1 MLVSLRVQNFRKHS
15 DVFLEFQP
23 GQTVIT
29 GPNGSGKTSIIE
41 ALYIVLQGKSWRSN
55 FKSITTNKGA
65 TEADWWRIDATFADG
80 ESRTVKFQNGV
91 KTFTVNERETARLP
105 NREKKPVILFEP
117 NDLQLVYGSPT
128 RRRDFFDRFISQIE
142 PGYATTLRHFERVL
156 MQRNS
161 LLRQGTSQDELFV
174 WDMQFVSLAEKI
186 TTTRIQWI
194 GCINKHLTERY
205 QNIASNKDI
214 PRIVY
219 EKHTN
224 SNQHILNQ
232 LIHDFENGVL
242 YTRTGPQTHDI
253 ILQLNGRDS
262 KQTASRGENRTILL
276 AILGAMT
283 ETINV
288 TLGEK
293 AYLIFDDVDS
303 ELDTGRKNKLYD
315 SLVFKDNYLFT
326 TTIQHDDTNMVRN
339 LIPLY

>member
-105 NREKKPVILFEP
+105 IREKKPVILFEP

-174 WDMQFVSLAEKI
+174 WDMQFVSLAEKTI
-186 TTTRIQWI
+186 ESRTKWI
-194 GCINKHLTERY
+194 DLINNT
-205 QNIASNKDI
+205 ASNHYQAI
-214 PRIVY
+214 AA
-219 EKHTN
+219 N
-224 SNQHILNQ
+224 SDLVTVKYHAPQRSSQQILTHLNK
-232 LIHDFENGVL
+232 DFEQGVL
-242 YTRTGPQTHDI
+242 FTKTGPQTHDVVFE
-253 ILQLNGRDS
+253 LNKRDA
-262 KQTASRGENRTILL
+262 KLTASRGENRTILFAVL
-276 AILGAMT
+276 NAMI
-283 ETINV
+283 ELINT
-288 TLGEK
+288 TLEERV
-293 AYLIFDDVDS
+293 YLVFDDVDS
-303 ELDTGRKNKLYD
+303 ELDLARKGKLYH
-315 SLVFKDNYLFT
+315 SPIFTANNLFA
-326 TTIQHDDTNMVRN
+326 TTIQHTGDGFSNWIQLD
-339 LIPLY
+339 